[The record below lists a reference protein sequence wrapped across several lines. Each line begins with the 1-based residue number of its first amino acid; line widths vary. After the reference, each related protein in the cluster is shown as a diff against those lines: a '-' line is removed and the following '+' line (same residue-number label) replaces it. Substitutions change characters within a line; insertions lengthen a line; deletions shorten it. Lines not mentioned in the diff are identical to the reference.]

1 MSFTERDEA
10 IASWLAQ
17 VGQAIAKRC
26 CEAQI
31 ARRYGCRYFPDLEIS
46 EGGVIARCCNSL
58 VASTVWQLRQP
69 LIELGDELSVY
80 WGWHH
85 ERLYLQGVRM
95 SETPGVYNAG
105 IPRPQKNSFE
115 SQLQASAYISVPLL
129 LTGQLQLKQKLTAFE
144 DIVCAVSDDLK
155 KFRDP
160 VLTHEV
166 DILDASQSN
175 IVNQIEEIAAIY
187 GGVE

>member
-1 MSFTERDEA
+1 MNFTQRDEA

-17 VGQAIAKRC
+17 VGHA
-26 CEAQI
+26 I

-85 ERLYLQGVRM
+85 FGSTCNGR
-95 SETPGVYNAG
+95 
-105 IPRPQKNSFE
+105 
-115 SQLQASAYISVPLL
+115 
-129 LTGQLQLKQKLTAFE
+129 
-144 DIVCAVSDDLK
+144 
-155 KFRDP
+155 
-160 VLTHEV
+160 
-166 DILDASQSN
+166 
-175 IVNQIEEIAAIY
+175 
-187 GGVE
+187 

>member
-26 CEAQI
+26 GVAQI

-58 VASTVWQLRQP
+58 VTITVWQLRQP

-85 ERLYLQGVRM
+85 ERLYLQWEVS
-95 SETPGVYNAG
+95 SERTRAYNQRRLS
-105 IPRPQKNSFE
+105 P
-115 SQLQASAYISVPLL
+115 
-129 LTGQLQLKQKLTAFE
+129 
-144 DIVCAVSDDLK
+144 
-155 KFRDP
+155 
-160 VLTHEV
+160 
-166 DILDASQSN
+166 
-175 IVNQIEEIAAIY
+175 
-187 GGVE
+187 